1 MTEPGDDSAFNP
13 LLPYYGHRPV
23 EPRAAERD
31 RRLAGQVDRR
41 REHGGRPAPRAR
53 GLTRGDIVAA
63 AVAIADAE
71 GTEAVSIR
79 RIARDLRVGAM
90 SLYWYVASTAELHQM
105 MIEQVQAETEV
116 PEPSGHWRRDLRRYA
131 FSARAAL
138 LRHPWAI
145 DFLGAGPPTGPQDA
159 RNVDRLIGAFDG
171 TSADIRTTM
180 WAVMTLATYVMGAA
194 LREVQ
199 EIRWHRAAAEAEA
212 ACGMTE
218 EEMAAARE
226 EFARR
231 VLGSGQFPHIAK
243 IFDADFD
250 PDAPEARDERF
261 EFGLGIV
268 LDGIAAR
275 LTAATS
281 GNEP

>member
-1 MTEPGDDSAFNP
+1 VSEQGQDSAFNP
-13 LLPYYGHRPV
+13 LLPYYGHRPADG
-23 EPRAAERD
+23 RAAERD

-53 GLTRGDIVAA
+53 GLSREDIVAA

-71 GTEAVSIR
+71 GTEAVSMR

-105 MIEQVQAETEV
+105 MIEQVQSETEV
-116 PEPSGHWRRDLRRYA
+116 PEPSGDWRRDLRRYA

-145 DFLGAGPPTGPQDA
+145 DVLGAGPPTGPQDA
-159 RNVDRLIGAFDG
+159 RNVDRLVGAFDG
-171 TSADIRTTM
+171 TSADIRTSM
-180 WAVMTLATYVMGAA
+180 WALMTLATYVMGAA

-199 EIRWHRAAAEAEA
+199 EIRWHRAAAESEA
-212 ACGMTE
+212 ARGMSE
-218 EEMAAARE
+218 EEAAAARE
-226 EFARR
+226 EFARQIAN
-231 VLGSGQFPHIAK
+231 SGQYPHIARLL
-243 IFDADFD
+243 DADFD
-250 PDAPEARDERF
+250 PDAPESRDERF

-275 LTAATS
+275 LPAATS
-281 GNEP
+281 GNAP